1 MQRPRRIVTIL
12 TVLALSI
19 SLGACGTAGDRKQE
33 QSSRGQASA
42 ISGDADANAADASYR
57 DEIAKIK
64 NSGSTEA
71 AQILEDGKITEEELV
86 QLGSSYAQCLTSKGI
101 TVDTGEARYPG
112 GSISPSYGDN
122 ALDKR
127 NLSEDEIAATN
138 AADEACQNE
147 TQYKNIVDLYLSLK
161 ENPENDALLKA
172 AEVIANARP
181 TAVNLSWAVRRM
193 MSTLLPRDPA
203 LRFEAAVKTA
213 EAMTQEDVM
222 TCRAIGEAG
231 MTLIS
236 DLYARL
242 RRPVNVLTHCNAG
255 WLATVDY
262 GTALSPI
269 YMAFEQGTPLH
280 VWVDETR
287 PRNQGLLT
295 AWELGQHGVPYTL
308 VADNAGGQLMQ
319 QCDVDLVIVGADRIT
334 RRGDVANKIGTYL
347 KALAAVDNEVP
358 FYVAA
363 PSSTIDWTLNDG
375 KREIP
380 IENRAA
386 SELLV
391 VNGVGSDGET
401 RTVQIAAPEVAVAN
415 PAFDVTHNRFVTG
428 IITERGIV
436 KPTDLT
442 AVFADLL
449 PKA

>member
-1 MQRPRRIVTIL
+1 MKVYGEPTRSIRSLDNGTAVEIVDQTLLPYRFEKRVLGDWRDCVEAIRTMRVRGAPL
-12 TVLALSI
+12 IGITGAWAVVLA
-19 SLGACGTAGDRKQE
+19 
-33 QSSRGQASA
+33 
-42 ISGDADANAADASYR
+42 
-57 DEIAKIK
+57 
-64 NSGSTEA
+64 
-71 AQILEDGKITEEELV
+71 V
-86 QLGSSYAQCLTSKGI
+86 
-101 TVDTGEARYPG
+101 
-112 GSISPSYGDN
+112 
-122 ALDKR
+122 
-127 NLSEDEIAATN
+127 
-138 AADEACQNE
+138 
-147 TQYKNIVDLYLSLK
+147 K

-242 RRPVNVLTHCNAG
+242 RRPVNVLTHC
-255 WLATVDY
+255 
-262 GTALSPI
+262 
-269 YMAFEQGTPLH
+269 
-280 VWVDETR
+280 
-287 PRNQGLLT
+287 
-295 AWELGQHGVPYTL
+295 TL